1 MSETQPNWGGGT
13 AQRTMWLIGCVLV
26 FGALPMLADR
36 YVYDH
41 WFHKNLYE
49 LDWARLLRLMGWA
62 PTWGIAALVLWL
74 NERKDDVQRAAARA
88 WYLVTAMLAGGL
100 LAEIMKLLL
109 RRERPNVLA
118 GDYSFRPWSEHPFST
133 SGLAWPSSHTMVAFA
148 AATAMARL
156 FPRTKWVWYTLAAG
170 CGLTRLLAHAHF
182 FSDVTLGALMGW
194 SVGWGVYFVVQEKV
208 MGRGAGV

>member
-1 MSETQPNWGGGT
+1 MNGTGPAWGGGT
-13 AQRTMWLIGCVLV
+13 AQRTLWLIGGVLV

-41 WFHKNLYE
+41 WFHKNLYD
-49 LDWARLLRLMGWA
+49 LDWARLLRLMGFA
-62 PTWGIAALVLWL
+62 PTWGIAALAIWL
-74 NERKDDVQRAAARA
+74 HERPASASRGARRA
-88 WYLVTAMLAGGL
+88 WYLVTATLAGGL

-156 FPRTKWVWYTLAAG
+156 FPRTKWIWYTLAAG

-182 FSDVTLGALMGW
+182 FSDVMLGGFMGW
-194 SVGWGVYFVVQEKV
+194 CVGWGVWLALEGKRNGEGV
-208 MGRGAGV
+208 GA